1 MRNEKLLK
9 DLTRLPRFPVVVG
22 GFILIPVLGVV
33 DYLTGYELSLGLFYL
48 IPIFAL
54 SWVGGEWS
62 GLAGAALCAVART
75 GADLLAGYH
84 YSNLAYPI
92 WNTIGRIG
100 FFCIVAW
107 LFHALRSSSDRQEA
121 LARTDY
127 LTKAVNGRA
136 FFDIL
141 RLELDRSRR
150 HERPF
155 TLVYFDLDNF
165 KSINDSLGHNTGD
178 RVLQKTVS
186 AVKSQVRITD
196 TVARLGGDEFALL
209 FPETNRAAAETVV
222 TKIRDRVLEEMSHEG
237 WPVTVSIGVLTC
249 SDSKCFDPDLEM
261 NQLVKQVDDLM
272 YVSKQKGKNTIS
284 FS

>member
-1 MRNEKLLK
+1 
-9 DLTRLPRFPVVVG
+9 
-22 GFILIPVLGVV
+22 
-33 DYLTGYELSLGLFYL
+33 
-48 IPIFAL
+48 
-54 SWVGGEWS
+54 
-62 GLAGAALCAVART
+62 
-75 GADLLAGYH
+75 
-84 YSNLAYPI
+84 
-92 WNTIGRIG
+92 
-100 FFCIVAW
+100 VAW

-155 TLVYFDLDNF
+155 TLVYIDLDNF